1 MSYIDNI
8 LFHRTGFLVVVFALA
23 LATACGDSSRDNVD
37 APRAVLETVSDS
49 AGPISQIEGEELTVN
64 SLGTPAPVDAF
75 CAVLETVPD
84 RAGLIDQS
92 EAEELTVD
100 TLGMPF
106 PSVSATEVE
115 GVVASCLTMLR
126 SYEQVLL
133 GEAWTSADPRSP
145 DTPVWIVEVKG
156 ISRPDGI
163 SEGNAKN
170 PYRYAMHVLNAGTGD
185 MIAGSRYWEP
195 KMAQAQ

>member
-1 MSYIDNI
+1 MGYIDNI
-8 LFHRTGFLVVVFALA
+8 VSPRTTFPVVVIALA
-23 LATACGDSSRDNVD
+23 LAAACGGGSQDAVD
-37 APRAVLETVSDS
+37 APRAGRETATEGIGPIGRSEAVGTFCPALETVSD
-49 AGPISQIEGEELTVN
+49 G
-64 SLGTPAPVDAF
+64 
-75 CAVLETVPD
+75 
-84 RAGLIDQS
+84 AGLIGRS

-100 TLGMPF
+100 SLGMPF

-115 GVVASCLTMLR
+115 GVVASCLTTLR

-133 GEAWTSADPRSP
+133 GRAGTNAGSLPP

-163 SEGNAKN
+163 SDASADN
-170 PYRYAMHVLNAGTGD
+170 PYRYAMHVLNASTGD

-195 KMAQAQ
+195 KLAQA

>member
-1 MSYIDNI
+1 M
-8 LFHRTGFLVVVFALA
+8 
-23 LATACGDSSRDNVD
+23 
-37 APRAVLETVSDS
+37 LESVSNS
-49 AGPISQIEGEELTVN
+49 AGLIGQNEAEELTVN
-64 SLGTPAPVDAF
+64 SLK
-75 CAVLETVPD
+75 
-84 RAGLIDQS
+84 I
-92 EAEELTVD
+92 
-100 TLGMPF
+100 PF

-133 GEAWTSADPRSP
+133 GRAWNSADPRSP

-163 SEGNAKN
+163 SEANADN
-170 PYRYAMHVLNAGTGD
+170 PYRYTMHVLNAGTGD

-195 KMAQAQ
+195 KMGQAQ